1 MDPIFHK
8 AKSTTLR
15 EGILEM
21 LREAIM
27 TGKLE
32 PGTHLKEN
40 ELAQQM
46 SVSRSPV
53 REALRQLEQEDLVV
67 AIPNQGCFV
76 KKYESDEIVDIFRV
90 RAALENLAFE
100 LIIEGNRLAES
111 DWEDIDN
118 YLKEQIKAIEAHA
131 FDDLTKWDMD
141 LHEFFCR
148 KSGSRHLLKNWRSLR
163 AQIQVLF
170 YQRFTILEEVPRT
183 VHIDHMRILEK
194 LKAEDIVGL
203 KKLNREINDRVAT
216 DCIRVFQINKKLEK
230 A

>member
-1 MDPIFHK
+1 MDPIFSK

-15 EGILEM
+15 TGILEM

-32 PGTHLKEN
+32 PGAHLKEN

-67 AIPNQGCFV
+67 AVPNQGCFV
-76 KKYESDEIVDIFRV
+76 KKYDSNEIEDIFRV

-100 LIIEGNRLAES
+100 LIIEGDRLTEG
-111 DWEDIDN
+111 DWDEIDN
-118 YLKEQIKAIEAHA
+118 YLTEQVKAIEAHA

-141 LHEFFCR
+141 FHEFFCR

-170 YQRFTILEEVPRT
+170 YQRFTILEEVPQT

-194 LKAEDIVGL
+194 LRTKDIVEL
-203 KKLNREINDRVAT
+203 KKLNREINDRVAG
-216 DCIRVFQINKKLEK
+216 DCIQVFQTNNKLD
-230 A
+230 